1 MKNSKIITLLSTQKI
16 ILIGCGDKDD
26 WKMQRKFF
34 RLITL
39 IYLPFL
45 SVNTKSSNRWSSEL
59 KPITAFMKHQCRIF
73 IVVIFR
79 RSCFQLLLNE
89 LFFIVIILRGRCMD
103 RKCWFKRVGLNYVEW
118 LWVFC
123 YTIVMIIIIFYQFI
137 QWFILLSTA

>member
-1 MKNSKIITLLSTQKI
+1 MKDSKIITLLSTQKI
-16 ILIGCGDKDD
+16 ILVRCRDKDD

-45 SVNTKSSNRWSSEL
+45 SVNAKSPNGWSSKL

-73 IVVIFR
+73 IVVVFR
-79 RSCFQLLLNE
+79 RSCLQLLLNE
-89 LFFIVIILRGRCMD
+89 LFFIVIILRGWRMD
-103 RKCWFKRVGLNYVEW
+103 RKCWFKRIGLNYVEW

-123 YTIVMIIIIFYQFI
+123 YTIVMIIIIFNQFI
-137 QWFILLSTA
+137 QLFILLSTA